1 MPFVVS
7 SEWQTPTVPSAS
19 KIKRCYFASFRS
31 RSQSWRQLRGP
42 PSGVLAGKATWNIR
56 PLCAFAHH
64 CSDLR
69 AAFLRDAHGL
79 QPDVQERLN
88 LHRLDLFP
96 QDSHVFNVARR
107 LPLAPWSHSATA
119 DEINATTTAKPVGF
133 AEIVAKVKPAVIA
146 VTVRLESGAQMESEE
161 PDTPS
166 QSQPFSENS
175 PLHRHFFGSPQRQPS
190 PARQIKMA
198 LGSGFFVSSDGY
210 AVTNDHVVQHGVSFA
225 IATEDG
231 TTYTA
236 KVVGADLRTDLAL
249 LKVDGRNDFPYVRL
263 ADHEPRIG
271 DWVIAVGN
279 PYGLGGTVT
288 AGIVSALG
296 RRLDTDTY
304 DDFIQIDAPIN
315 KGNSGGPSFDI
326 DGDVIGVNTAIFSP
340 SGGSVGIGFA
350 IPATT
355 VGPVIQ
361 QLKERGVVTRGALGV
376 EVQPVTPDIAHALGL
391 KKVEGALV
399 AEAPPG
405 GAAAEAGVVPGDV
418 VLAVD
423 GRPVTSGADLAA
435 KIGSIAP
442 GTVVKITILRDGSER
457 TVSARL
463 GQLPVTPF
471 KAAAEPQQQ
480 KPSALGLTFAPV
492 ANSQGV
498 TITDVDPDGLGA
510 EKGLAAGD
518 IILDVSNHPVHTPS
532 DVHDAIE
539 SSARKRQ
546 ARYRH
551 AR

>member
-1 MPFVVS
+1 MVS
-7 SEWQTPTVPSAS
+7 KTMS
-19 KIKRCYFASFRS
+19 KNRS
-31 RSQSWRQLRGP
+31 NFIGLISLRGTVTI
-42 PSGVLAGKATWNIR
+42 STLLVA
-56 PLCAFAHH
+56 CAFAP
-64 CSDLR
+64 CS
-69 AAFLRDAHGL
+69 H
-79 QPDVQERLN
+79 N
-88 LHRLDLFP
+88 
-96 QDSHVFNVARR
+96 
-107 LPLAPWSHSATA
+107 ATA
-119 DEINATTTAKPVGF
+119 DEINAASPAKPVGF

-146 VTVRLESGAQMESEE
+146 VTVRLESSAQMESEE
-161 PDTPS
+161 SDTPS
-166 QSQPFSENS
+166 RSQPFSENS
-175 PLHRHFFGSPQRQPS
+175 PLHRHFFGTPQRQPS

-210 AVTNDHVVQHGVSFA
+210 AVTNDHVVEHGISFA

-231 TTYTA
+231 STYTA

-249 LKVDGRNDFPYVRL
+249 LKVDGRKDFPYVRF

-361 QLKERGVVTRGALGV
+361 QLKEKGVVTRGALGV

-391 KKVEGALV
+391 KKVAGALV
-399 AEAPPG
+399 AEAAPG
-405 GAAAEAGVVPGDV
+405 GAAADAGIVPGDV

-423 GRPVTSGADLAA
+423 GRPVASGADLAA
-435 KIGSIAP
+435 KIGSMAP
-442 GTVVKITILRDGSER
+442 GTAVKITILRDGSER

-463 GQLPVTPF
+463 GELPVTPF
-471 KAAAEPQQQ
+471 KAAAAPQQQ
-480 KPSALGLTFAPV
+480 KPSALGLTLAPA

-498 TITDVDPDGLGA
+498 AITDVDPDGLGA
-510 EKGLAAGD
+510 EKGLVAGD
-518 IILDVSNHPVHTPS
+518 IILDVSNHPVHTPR
-532 DVHDAIE
+532 DVHDAIGRAQE
-539 SSARKRQ
+539 SGQRAIVMRVRTRNGGIQFMALPIPSQRPTLWGRIQ
-546 ARYRH
+546 SWLRSL
-551 AR
+551 

>member
-1 MPFVVS
+1 M
-7 SEWQTPTVPSAS
+7 AS
-19 KIKRCYFASFRS
+19 NPMSKNGSIFIGLISFR
-31 RSQSWRQLRGP
+31 RT
-42 PSGVLAGKATWNIR
+42 VT
-56 PLCAFAHH
+56 
-64 CSDLR
+64 
-69 AAFLRDAHGL
+69 FLML
-79 QPDVQERLN
+79 LVVCL
-88 LHRLDLFP
+88 
-96 QDSHVFNVARR
+96 
-107 LPLAPWSHSATA
+107 LAPWSHSATA

-249 LKVDGRNDFPYVRL
+249 LKVDGPNDFPYVRL

-350 IPATT
+350 VPATT

-376 EVQPVTPDIAHALGL
+376 EVQPLTPDIAHALGL
-391 KKVEGALV
+391 QKVEGALV

-457 TVSARL
+457 TVSVRL

-532 DVHDAIE
+532 DVHDAMSRAQE
-539 SSARKRQ
+539 SGKRAIVMRVRTRNGGIQ
-546 ARYRH
+546 FVALPVPSQRPTLWGRIQSWL
-551 AR
+551 RSL

>member
-1 MPFVVS
+1 MQHRYATHMVSNPMSKNGSISIGSISLRRKVTISALLVV
-7 SEWQTPTVPSAS
+7 
-19 KIKRCYFASFRS
+19 
-31 RSQSWRQLRGP
+31 
-42 PSGVLAGKATWNIR
+42 
-56 PLCAFAHH
+56 CA
-64 CSDLR
+64 
-69 AAFLRDAHGL
+69 
-79 QPDVQERLN
+79 
-88 LHRLDLFP
+88 
-96 QDSHVFNVARR
+96 
-107 LPLAPWSHSATA
+107 LAPWSHSATA

-146 VTVRLESGAQMESEE
+146 VTVRLERGAQMESEE
-161 PDTPS
+161 PDAHS

-210 AVTNDHVVQHGVSFA
+210 AVTNDHVVEHGVSFA

-231 TTYTA
+231 TAYTA
-236 KVVGADLRTDLAL
+236 KVVGTDLRTDLAL

-361 QLKERGVVTRGALGV
+361 QLKETGVVTRG
-376 EVQPVTPDIAHALGL
+376 VT
-391 KKVEGALV
+391 
-399 AEAPPG
+399 
-405 GAAAEAGVVPGDV
+405 VPHCV
-418 VLAVD
+418 
-423 GRPVTSGADLAA
+423 
-435 KIGSIAP
+435 
-442 GTVVKITILRDGSER
+442 
-457 TVSARL
+457 
-463 GQLPVTPF
+463 
-471 KAAAEPQQQ
+471 
-480 KPSALGLTFAPV
+480 
-492 ANSQGV
+492 
-498 TITDVDPDGLGA
+498 
-510 EKGLAAGD
+510 
-518 IILDVSNHPVHTPS
+518 
-532 DVHDAIE
+532 
-539 SSARKRQ
+539 
-546 ARYRH
+546 
-551 AR
+551 

>member
-1 MPFVVS
+1 MVSNLMSKDGSVFIGLILVRRTVMIATLLVV
-7 SEWQTPTVPSAS
+7 
-19 KIKRCYFASFRS
+19 
-31 RSQSWRQLRGP
+31 
-42 PSGVLAGKATWNIR
+42 
-56 PLCAFAHH
+56 CA
-64 CSDLR
+64 
-69 AAFLRDAHGL
+69 
-79 QPDVQERLN
+79 
-88 LHRLDLFP
+88 
-96 QDSHVFNVARR
+96 
-107 LPLAPWSHSATA
+107 LAPWSHTAAA
-119 DEINATTTAKPVGF
+119 DEINATTTAKPVSF

-161 PDTPS
+161 PDTHS

-231 TTYTA
+231 TAYTA

-263 ADHEPRIG
+263 ADHAPRIG

-296 RRLDTDTY
+296 RRLDADTY

-405 GAAAEAGVVPGDV
+405 GAAAEVVSFQVMSSSPSMSS
-418 VLAVD
+418 
-423 GRPVTSGADLAA
+423 RSLAA
-435 KIGSIAP
+435 RILLPRLVRWHQGQPSRSPFFATAANAP
-442 GTVVKITILRDGSER
+442 FRCGWDSFQSPRSRPQLSRSNR
-457 TVSARL
+457 NHRRL
-463 GQLPVTPF
+463 
-471 KAAAEPQQQ
+471 A
-480 KPSALGLTFAPV
+480 
-492 ANSQGV
+492 
-498 TITDVDPDGLGA
+498 
-510 EKGLAAGD
+510 
-518 IILDVSNHPVHTPS
+518 
-532 DVHDAIE
+532 
-539 SSARKRQ
+539 
-546 ARYRH
+546 
-551 AR
+551 

>member
-1 MPFVVS
+1 
-7 SEWQTPTVPSAS
+7 
-19 KIKRCYFASFRS
+19 
-31 RSQSWRQLRGP
+31 
-42 PSGVLAGKATWNIR
+42 
-56 PLCAFAHH
+56 
-64 CSDLR
+64 
-69 AAFLRDAHGL
+69 
-79 QPDVQERLN
+79 
-88 LHRLDLFP
+88 
-96 QDSHVFNVARR
+96 
-107 LPLAPWSHSATA
+107 
-119 DEINATTTAKPVGF
+119 
-133 AEIVAKVKPAVIA
+133 
-146 VTVRLESGAQMESEE
+146 
-161 PDTPS
+161 
-166 QSQPFSENS
+166 
-175 PLHRHFFGSPQRQPS
+175 
-190 PARQIKMA
+190 MA

-210 AVTNDHVVQHGVSFA
+210 AVTNDHVVQHGISFA

-231 TTYTA
+231 STYTA

-361 QLKERGVVTRGALGV
+361 QLKEKGVVTRGALGV

-391 KKVEGALV
+391 KKVAGALV
-399 AEAPPG
+399 AEAAPG
-405 GAAAEAGVVPGDV
+405 GAAAEAGIVPGDI

-423 GRPVTSGADLAA
+423 GRPVASGADLAA
-435 KIGSIAP
+435 KIGSMAP
-442 GTVVKITILRDGSER
+442 GTAVKITILRDGSER

-463 GQLPVTPF
+463 GELPVTPF
-471 KAAAEPQQQ
+471 KAAAAPQQQ
-480 KPSALGLTFAPV
+480 KPSALGLTLAPA

-498 TITDVDPDGLGA
+498 AITDVDPDGLGA
-510 EKGLAAGD
+510 EKGLAAAHAARCPRR
-518 IILDVSNHPVHTPS
+518 NR
-532 DVHDAIE
+532 
-539 SSARKRQ
+539 SSARKRP